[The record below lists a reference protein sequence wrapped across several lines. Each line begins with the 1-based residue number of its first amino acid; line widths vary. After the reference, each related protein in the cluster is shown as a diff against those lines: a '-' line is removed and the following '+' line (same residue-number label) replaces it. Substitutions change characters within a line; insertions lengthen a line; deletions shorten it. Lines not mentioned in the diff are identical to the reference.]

1 METVRKNIGTI
12 LFTLLAVA
20 LVMAVI
26 HLAGHASGSPDQV
39 GGGTATYNPWSP
51 TPAAAV
57 STPAAAVSAP
67 ATATPSPAAGEPE
80 DGDGDS
86 GGDGGGDG

>member
-12 LFTLLAVA
+12 LFTLVAVA
-20 LVMAVI
+20 LVVAVV

-51 TPAAAV
+51 TPAAVV
-57 STPAAAVSAP
+57 STP
-67 ATATPSPAAGEPE
+67 ATATPNPAGSEPE
-80 DGDGDS
+80 DGDGD
-86 GGDGGGDG
+86 GGGDG

>member
-1 METVRKNIGTI
+1 MGTVRNNIGTI
-12 LFTLLAVA
+12 LFTLLTIA
-20 LVMAVI
+20 LVVAVI
-26 HLAGHASGSPDQV
+26 HLAGHATGTPDQV

-57 STPAAAVSAP
+57 STPA
-67 ATATPSPAAGEPE
+67 TATPNPAAGEPE
-80 DGDGDS
+80 DGDGDGG

>member
-1 METVRKNIGTI
+1 METIRKNIGTI

-20 LVMAVI
+20 LAVAVI
-26 HLAGHASGSPDQV
+26 HLADARAAPDQV

-51 TPAAAV
+51 SPAAVV
-57 STPAAAVSAP
+57 STPA
-67 ATATPSPAAGEPE
+67 TATSNPAAGEPE
-80 DGDGDS
+80 DGDGDG